1 MEGGERSMEEGR
13 IHYVLN
19 LLDFL
24 ADNDG
29 VCLADLLGAKSVVV
43 ERTFMLVRVAVKAAK
58 ETATSAF
65 ESCESDF
72 LSALMASILFRLFAV
87 LVLVRRTVGE
97 CAVVQSTCYF
107 CGSAARSRRWAD
119 DGNCGRSRL
128 EGGG

>member
-43 ERTFMLVRVAVKAAK
+43 ERTFMLV
-58 ETATSAF
+58 
-65 ESCESDF
+65 
-72 LSALMASILFRLFAV
+72 
-87 LVLVRRTVGE
+87 
-97 CAVVQSTCYF
+97 
-107 CGSAARSRRWAD
+107 
-119 DGNCGRSRL
+119 
-128 EGGG
+128 